1 MQDGTIGRRY
11 ARALAQA
18 LGEADQE
25 KDYASWA
32 QNTEALAR
40 IEKELSALSELYAER
55 GPFREAM
62 RNPAFRVEERLAIL
76 DEIAR
81 VHGFQG
87 NTLRLLR
94 LLVQRGRFQY
104 LSSIAGAF
112 REEVDEQIGQVRAQ
126 ITAAQPIEKD
136 VLAQIVSALE
146 KKTGK
151 TVLPEVRQDASLISG
166 MTARIGGLVF
176 DGTVKSRLERMKG
189 QLSV

>member
-32 QNTEALAR
+32 QNTEALSR
-40 IEKELSALSELYAER
+40 IEKELSALSDLYSER
-55 GPFREAM
+55 GPFRDVM
-62 RNPAFRVEERLAIL
+62 RNPTFRAEDRLAIL
-76 DEIAR
+76 GEVAR
-81 VHGFQG
+81 VHGFQE

-104 LSSIAGAF
+104 LSSIARAF
-112 REEVDEQIGQVRAQ
+112 REEVDQHIGQVRAQ
-126 ITAAQPIEKD
+126 ITSAQPIEKE
-136 VLAQIVSALE
+136 VLAQIVNALE

-151 TVLPEVRQDASLISG
+151 TVLPEIRQDASLISG
-166 MTARIGGLVF
+166 ITARLGGLVF
-176 DGTVKSRLERMKG
+176 DGTVKSRLERIKG